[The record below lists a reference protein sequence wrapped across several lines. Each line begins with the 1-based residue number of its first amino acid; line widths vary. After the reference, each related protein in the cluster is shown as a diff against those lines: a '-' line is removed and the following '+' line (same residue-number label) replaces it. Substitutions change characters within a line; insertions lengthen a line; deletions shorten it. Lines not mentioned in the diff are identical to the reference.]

1 MLELAGWPGYLL
13 NWLGWVRR
21 PWYGLLLDLGLL
33 RDSRARQKHGPG
45 ADSSLHRLHQLAA
58 TVSSALML
66 SRGSSSAHAGEY
78 RDHQEVRKRPRPN
91 GDRSRER
98 SRDGGGGDDDDED
111 DDDGSGGDDDDDDDA
126 FVQATT
132 RREERLD
139 KMRDYFGEKIALYF
153 AFLEGLIHSLLPL
166 ALVGTPVALLGQAY
180 YGTADNLGATVYSIC
195 VLIWI
200 TTLCHVWQR
209 QEARLR
215 HRWSTDG
222 YEDHERIRSHRRQ
235 FDGEDAPG
243 ARGEPHVCA

>member
-1 MLELAGWPGYLL
+1 MQRPFFVFFFLSLICFSPHFFGDETTKDDVMRMRSFST
-13 NWLGWVRR
+13 LGV
-21 PWYGLLLDLGLL
+21 PLV
-33 RDSRARQKHGPG
+33 RARH
-45 ADSSLHRLHQLAA
+45 
-58 TVSSALML
+58 
-66 SRGSSSAHAGEY
+66 RGS
-78 RDHQEVRKRPRPN
+78 
-91 GDRSRER
+91 
-98 SRDGGGGDDDDED
+98 
-111 DDDGSGGDDDDDDDA
+111 DDDDDA